1 MKQEV
6 GTIVLLPLS
15 YKIQECQKRFLYVG
29 VLRIREI
36 QNTERMLQKEI
47 KGLMLYFSFCLFGWG
62 SFFFFQINNRLL
74 FIWVFLFLFR
84 APINLSCSGN
94 GPDMLGLVSSILEEP
109 SKPEPVTDW

>member
-15 YKIQECQKRFLYVG
+15 YKIQECQKKFLYMG

-36 QNTERMLQKEI
+36 QNTERMLQKEV

-62 SFFFFQINNRLL
+62 SFFFRETDCYLSG
-74 FIWVFLFLFR
+74 VFCFF
-84 APINLSCSGN
+84 SGHR
-94 GPDMLGLVSSILEEP
+94 
-109 SKPEPVTDW
+109 

>member
-15 YKIQECQKRFLYVG
+15 YKIQECQKRFLYMG

-47 KGLMLYFSFCLFGWG
+47 KGLMLYFSFCLFSWG
-62 SFFFFQINNRLL
+62 SFFFFSEKQTVIYLG
-74 FIWVFLFLFR
+74 FFVSFQGTDKSFLFWQW
-84 APINLSCSGN
+84 P
-94 GPDMLGLVSSILEEP
+94 
-109 SKPEPVTDW
+109 